1 MINTFL
7 LEGKLMEIS
16 EVKETDRGIKF
27 MKIALSVE
35 RNYRN
40 SDGYYDQDIIEVELW
55 RGMAEICAENSK
67 INDYISVQGRIQS
80 SKLKTNEGKEFIAYK
95 FVAEK
100 VSFLN

>member
-7 LEGKLMEIS
+7 LEGRLQEIS

-27 MKIALSVE
+27 MKITLSVE

-67 INDYISVQGRIQS
+67 INDYISIQGRIQS
-80 SKLKTNEGKEFIAYK
+80 SKLKSNEGKEFIAYK